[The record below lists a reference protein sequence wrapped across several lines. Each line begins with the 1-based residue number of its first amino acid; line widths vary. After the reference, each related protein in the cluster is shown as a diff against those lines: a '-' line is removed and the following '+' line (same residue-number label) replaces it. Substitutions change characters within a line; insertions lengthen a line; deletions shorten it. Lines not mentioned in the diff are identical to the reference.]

1 MLVAELLSA
10 TFVFPFW
17 PSPLQLPLAFY
28 QRPDVLTIARELLGK
43 RVCTLL
49 DGELTTGRIVETEAY
64 RHEGDPSIT
73 LHLQRKAR
81 QAQALYQPGGHAYLY
96 TVYRVHTL
104 FNITTN
110 DAGHPDAVLIR
121 AIEPLQGQDVMLR
134 RRGLP
139 KLARNL
145 TAGPGVLSQALG
157 LTPALNGELLTG
169 PRIWVEDAGE
179 NLDPDAITASS
190 RVGLDY
196 AGAEAVALPWRF
208 RVKDSKWTSP
218 AR

>member
-1 MLVAELLSA
+1 MPVLSPE
-10 TFVFPFW
+10 FFC
-17 PSPLQLPLAFY
+17 
-28 QRPDVLTIARELLGK
+28 RPDVLTIARELLGK
-43 RVCTLL
+43 RVCACI
-49 DGELTTGRIVETEAY
+49 DNEVTTGRIVETEAY
-64 RHEGDPSIT
+64 RHAGDPSIT

-104 FNITTN
+104 FNITTH
-110 DAGHPDAVLIR
+110 DAEHPDAVLIR
-121 AIEPLQGQDVMLR
+121 AIEPLEGQEVMLR

-157 LTPALNGELLTG
+157 LTPALNGEPLTG
-169 PRIWVEDAGE
+169 PRIWLEDAGE
-179 NLDPDAITASS
+179 VIQEENVIASS
-190 RVGLDY
+190 RVGLAY

-208 RVKDSKWTSP
+208 RLKDSQWTSP
-218 AR
+218 AK

>member
-1 MLVAELLSA
+1 MNLR
-10 TFVFPFW
+10 
-17 PSPLQLPLAFY
+17 FY

-43 RVCTLL
+43 VVCTEI

-110 DAGHPDAVLIR
+110 DAEHPDAVLIR
-121 AIEPLQGQDVMLR
+121 AIEPLQGEDIMLR
-134 RRGLP
+134 RRGLAQV
-139 KLARNL
+139 ARNL

-190 RVGLDY
+190 RVGLEY

-218 AR
+218 AK

>member
-1 MLVAELLSA
+1 MTAR
-10 TFVFPFW
+10 
-17 PSPLQLPLAFY
+17 PSILPLTFY
-28 QRPDVLTIARELLGK
+28 QRPDVLRIARELLGK
-43 RVCTLL
+43 VVCTNV

-104 FNITTN
+104 FNITAN
-110 DAGHPDAVLIR
+110 DLEHPDAVLIR
-121 AIEPLQGQDVMLR
+121 AIEPLEGQEIMLR

-139 KLARNL
+139 KVARNL

-169 PRIWVEDAGE
+169 PAVWLEDAGE
-179 NLDPDAITASS
+179 VIEEEHITASS
-190 RVGLDY
+190 RVGLEY
-196 AGAEAVALPWRF
+196 AGPEAVALPWRF
-208 RVKDSKWTSP
+208 RLKDSKWTSP
-218 AR
+218 AK

>member
-1 MLVAELLSA
+1 MTSDYTSPDSA
-10 TFVFPFW
+10 
-17 PSPLQLPLAFY
+17 LPLAFY

-43 RVCTLL
+43 HVFTQL
-49 DGELTTGRIVETEAY
+49 DGELTGGRIVETEAY

-73 LHLQRKAR
+73 LHLQRKAK

-104 FNITTN
+104 FNLTVN
-110 DAGHPDAVLIR
+110 DAAHPDAVLIR
-121 AIEPLQGQDVMLR
+121 AIEPLVGIDVMQH
-134 RRGLP
+134 RRGLA
-139 KLARNL
+139 KVARNL

-169 PRIWVEDAGE
+169 PHIWFEDAGE
-179 NLDPDAITASS
+179 IIADDNVLASS
-190 RVGLDY
+190 RVGLEY
-196 AGAEAVALPWRF
+196 AGEEAVALPWRF

-218 AR
+218 AK

>member
-1 MLVAELLSA
+1 MRRMLAMTTS
-10 TFVFPFW
+10 
-17 PSPLQLPLAFY
+17 LPLTFY
-28 QRPDVLTIARELLGK
+28 QRPDVLAIARELLGK
-43 RVCTLL
+43 HVCTNI

-104 FNITTN
+104 FNLTTH
-110 DAGHPDAVLIR
+110 DAAHPDAVLIR
-121 AIEPLQGQDVMLR
+121 AIEPIEGQDIMLR
-134 RRGLP
+134 RRGLL

-169 PRIWVEDAGE
+169 PTIWLENAGE
-179 NLDPDAITASS
+179 VIEKENIMASS
-190 RVGLDY
+190 RVGLEY

-208 RVKDSKWTSP
+208 RLKDSKWTSP
-218 AR
+218 AT